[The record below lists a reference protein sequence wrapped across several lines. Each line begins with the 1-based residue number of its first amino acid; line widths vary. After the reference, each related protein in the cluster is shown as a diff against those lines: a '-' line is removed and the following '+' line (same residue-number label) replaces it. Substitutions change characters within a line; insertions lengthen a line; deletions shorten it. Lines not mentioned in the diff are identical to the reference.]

1 MRMSNTLTVA
11 TCQFAVCDDIVKN
24 YQAIRRQIIEAG
36 SRNADIVHF
45 CECSL
50 SGYAGIDFPKI
61 RRQDES
67 ILSDALDK
75 IRALSKSLGTW
86 IILGSHHFRPDE
98 NKPFNSLYVI
108 NDRGE
113 IRDRYDKRY
122 LTACRDEREIDH
134 FSAGEKPVVFYIK
147 GIPCGLLI
155 CHEWRYPEL
164 YREYYRMQ
172 VKILFQS
179 WYDGNQSVEKYR
191 HEGKFLGEL
200 ITGSVRGYAANNHI
214 WISGSNTCRKESS
227 FPAFVVRPD
236 GRYNGKLK
244 RNRPGVLISHID
256 LQKEFPDPSGHLRD
270 RVIKS

>member
-98 NKPFNSLYVI
+98 KKPFNSLYVI

-134 FSAGEKPVVFYIK
+134 FSAGEKPGLWVRSWLSTRSVR
-147 GIPCGLLI
+147 PCGLLS
-155 CHEWRYPEL
+155 
-164 YREYYRMQ
+164 Q
-172 VKILFQS
+172 VF
-179 WYDGNQSVEKYR
+179 
-191 HEGKFLGEL
+191 
-200 ITGSVRGYAANNHI
+200 
-214 WISGSNTCRKESS
+214 
-227 FPAFVVRPD
+227 
-236 GRYNGKLK
+236 
-244 RNRPGVLISHID
+244 
-256 LQKEFPDPSGHLRD
+256 
-270 RVIKS
+270 